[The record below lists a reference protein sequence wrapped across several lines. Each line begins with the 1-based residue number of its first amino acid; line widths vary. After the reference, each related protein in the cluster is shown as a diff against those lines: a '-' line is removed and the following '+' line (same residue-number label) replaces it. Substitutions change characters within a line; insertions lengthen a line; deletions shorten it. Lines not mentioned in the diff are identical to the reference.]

1 MDNSSIPMIVIL
13 VILVLLSAFF
23 SSAETALTMV
33 SRTKMLALAEEGKV
47 SARWVL
53 KLIDNPSKLL
63 STILIGNNIVNLS
76 ASAITTTLAAK
87 IGGYATGIGTGILT
101 LVILIFGE
109 ITPKTLATTKSETMS
124 IIYAPV
130 ILFLFHVLTPVIWI
144 LNAISMGVFFI
155 LRIDPE
161 AKKVM
166 SERELRYLVEESHE
180 DGVIEKE
187 EKQMIN
193 NVFDFG
199 DTKAKDVM
207 TPRIDVV
214 TVDITDS
221 YEDIIRVY
229 DEHHYTRMPVM
240 EDDKVIGVLNIKD
253 LLFELSLDHEVNLRE
268 ILWQPYFTTEFQKTS
283 DLLAVIREADSN
295 MAIILDEYGATSG
308 IVTMEDLLEEIVGEL
323 RDEYDTDEEQD
334 LIKVQKNVYEV
345 DGSMRL
351 DDLNDQLELDIT
363 SKVYESIGGH
373 IIELLDH
380 VPIEGEVATEGHLR
394 FTVLSMDKKR
404 MKRVR
409 IEVL

>member
-1 MDNSSIPMIVIL
+1 MGSDSIPMIVTL
-13 VILVLLSAFF
+13 VILIFLSAFF

-33 SRTKMLALAEEGKV
+33 SRTKMIAFAEEGKIR
-47 SARWVL
+47 AAWVL

-76 ASAITTTLAAK
+76 ASAITTTLAAQ

-109 ITPKTLATTKSETMS
+109 ITPKTLATTKSESMS
-124 IIYAPV
+124 MLYSPV
-130 ILFLFHVLTPVIWI
+130 ILFLFYVLTPVIWI
-144 LNAISMGVFFI
+144 LNAISNAVFFI
-155 LRIDPE
+155 IRIDPE

-187 EKQMIN
+187 EKLMIN

-199 DTKAKDVM
+199 DTKARDVM

-214 TVDITDS
+214 TVDVTDS
-221 YEDIIRVY
+221 YETIIKTY

-240 EDDKVIGVLNIKD
+240 EDNHVIGVLNIKD
-253 LLFELSLDHEVNLRE
+253 LLFELSLDHDVNLRD
-268 ILWQPYFTTEFQKTS
+268 ILWTPYFTTEFQKTS

-295 MAIILDEYGATSG
+295 MAIILDEYGATAG

-323 RDEYDTDEEQD
+323 RDEYDQDEEKD
-334 LIKVQKNVYEV
+334 LVKVQKNVYEV

-351 DDLNDQLELDIT
+351 DDLNDSLELDIT
-363 SKVYESIGGH
+363 SDEYESIGGH

-380 VPIEGEVATEGHLR
+380 FPKEGEQATEYNLR
-394 FTVLSMDKKR
+394 FTVLEMD
-404 MKRVR
+404 
-409 IEVL
+409 